1 MARRLNKKNS
11 QYGHPAAKT
20 ISMKCCTT
28 TKVYRK
34 VERLSDQSNKY
45 RSKHSFGEAGIIRRQ
60 VFTGK
65 RGEIAEKWF
74 SIQEFSDLRFF
85 DRDCSDVFQIKKS

>member
-20 ISMKCCTT
+20 ISLKCCTT
-28 TKVYRK
+28 SKVYRK

-45 RSKHSFGEAGIIRRQ
+45 RSNHSFGEAVIIRRR

-74 SIQEFSDLRFF
+74 SMQEITDFGIF
-85 DRDCSDVFQIKKS
+85 

>member
-1 MARRLNKKNS
+1 MFFSRWIKNITMARRLNKKNS

-20 ISMKCCTT
+20 ISLKCCTT
-28 TKVYRK
+28 SKVYRK

-45 RSKHSFGEAGIIRRQ
+45 RSNHFFGETVIIRRQ
-60 VFTGK
+60 VLTGK

-74 SIQEFSDLRFF
+74 SIQEFF
-85 DRDCSDVFQIKKS
+85 DFGIF